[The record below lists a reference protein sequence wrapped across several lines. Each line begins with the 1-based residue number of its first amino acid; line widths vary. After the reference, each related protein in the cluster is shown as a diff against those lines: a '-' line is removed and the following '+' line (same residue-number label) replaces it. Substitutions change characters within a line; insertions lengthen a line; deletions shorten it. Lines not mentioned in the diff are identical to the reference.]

1 MKYIGAVMDSGFVSD
16 FGEVQRSVKAF
27 GSAIDV
33 ATRKIEEMGRSVQG
47 LRVKIQSLD
56 NLSAATAKAIS
67 AQNRLSEAVDR
78 HNKILGQRKKI
89 GEELAK
95 TKSTIKTWMKPVE
108 KSVKI
113 HMERETAE
121 TGLKQAVMQ
130 KDGSMGRFNQINAHA
145 MQLGLEQQGNT
156 NDYTR
161 LATNMKLANMSDDAV
176 LQGGMRTIAS
186 FNVLF
191 GKKIEDISVAKGLM
205 QTYKLKDTELSAG
218 LDAVQKVAHSVGLSL
233 EDIEKSQAAM
243 ASPLQRLHLTGL
255 QNQQKIYALEG
266 MAIHGGVG
274 KSAAADGMGEFL
286 DRLAQGPKAMQQAT
300 AAMSIEM
307 RQMMQKSGVV
317 FNLFDKDGSLK
328 DMHVV
333 VSELEANFNK
343 VKAKYG
349 DRAALNMMDAVFGRQ
364 GGQIASAAA
373 QGGGAGF
380 VTMQTQMGNQPSL
393 DQRAQLQANTLA
405 VSMDNLHDAVIEV
418 GNAFGATLAP
428 VINTFA
434 QVAKDVLLNTVLPF
448 IQKHPA
454 LIKSVVAFGVGL
466 TGLRMTLLLV
476 RYAITMVTGPLALLR
491 TIFARFQLARDL
503 KQGGSVFQ
511 RLRSA
516 ITSVGKSAGSLRQ
529 KLLSFGSRLAG
540 VGKNFK
546 VFNKGRSALGLLQKA
561 FSTIGRTAIAPIKKI
576 VQSFGLITKVVKPL
590 FTVFSSL
597 GRGFSALGKGRIVL
611 NLLRQG
617 IIAVGRAFL
626 MTPIGLV
633 ALAIGAAAFLIYK
646 YWKPIKSFFIG
657 LWDSVKA
664 KFEAGMKF
672 FKDLPAKFSEFG
684 RNIIDGLVK
693 SFTEGISRAVNAVGE
708 FASKIINKA
717 KSVLGINS
725 PSRVF
730 KSIGGSLM
738 EGMHLGLDLG
748 ADKPVTAIGLVAERL
763 KHKFKSRSGT
773 LTAQLNEKMQLNA
786 AEFAQNRYP
795 AGHDSSAV
803 TINFNPTIQVN
814 GNADRSVIQQAL
826 ALSQREFEQM
836 YRRMMQAKELRSY

>member
-95 TKSTIKTWMKPVE
+95 TKSTLKTWMKPVE

-121 TGLKQAVMQ
+121 TGLKQAMMQ

-333 VSELEANFNK
+333 VGELEANFNK

-349 DRAALNMMDAVFGRQ
+349 DRAALNMMDAVFGKQ
-364 GGQIASAAA
+364 GGQIATAAA

-380 VTMQTQMGNQPSL
+380 VTMQTRMGNQPSL
-393 DQRAQLQANTLA
+393 DQRAQLQVNTLA

-428 VINTFA
+428 DINTFA

-448 IQKHPA
+448 IQKHPT

-491 TIFARFQLARDL
+491 TIFARFQLAHDL

-590 FTVFSSL
+590 FRVFSSL

-763 KHKFKSRSGT
+763 QQKFKSRSGT

-786 AEFAQNRYP
+786 AEFAQHRYP